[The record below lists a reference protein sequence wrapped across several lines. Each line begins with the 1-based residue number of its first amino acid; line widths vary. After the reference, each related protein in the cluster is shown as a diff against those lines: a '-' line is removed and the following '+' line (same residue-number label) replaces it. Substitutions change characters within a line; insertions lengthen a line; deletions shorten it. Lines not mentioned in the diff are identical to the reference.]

1 MKNILEIACFNYES
15 AIIAANA
22 GADRIEFCANF
33 SSGGLTPDLKETE
46 KLIKKIDI
54 PVFVMIRPRGGDFI
68 YTDKEIQDSKF
79 KIQNFKDIGVS
90 GFVFGILQ
98 SSNNPSFPA
107 RMNLSGEN
115 TSSKNRPDGY
125 RDQDDH
131 LHRSDTTSVTL
142 SRSESANF
150 VSKGINQQLVE
161 LAYPLPCTFH
171 RAFDHTEN
179 LFESIEDI
187 IDCGFNRILCSG
199 GKGNAIDN
207 VEVLKKLNEAAIGR
221 ITIMPGGGVRSSNI
235 EKLVETGCT
244 EFHSSGILKGEIANE
259 NEVAILKSLIQK

>member
-54 PVFVMIRPRGGDFI
+54 PVFVMIRKRGGNFI
-68 YTDKEIQDSKF
+68 YTEDEIEDSKF

-90 GFVFGILQ
+90 GFVFGSLFCH
-98 SSNNPSFPA
+98 P
-107 RMNLSGEN
+107 E
-115 TSSKNRPDGY
+115 
-125 RDQDDH
+125 
-131 LHRSDTTSVTL
+131 RSRRICIDKKTNEVL
-142 SRSESANF
+142 IHSAH
-150 VSKGINQQLVE
+150 
-161 LAYPLPCTFH
+161 PLPCTFH

-179 LFESIEDI
+179 LFESLEDI

-207 VEVLKKLNEAAIGR
+207 VEVLKKLNEAANGR

-235 EKLVETGCT
+235 EKLLDTCCA

>member
-22 GADRIEFCANF
+22 GADRIEFCSEF
-33 SSGGLTPDLKETE
+33 STGGLTPDLKETE

-54 PVFVMIRPRGGDFI
+54 PVFVMIRKRGGNFI
-68 YTDKEIQDSKF
+68 YTEDEIQDSKL

-98 SSNNPSFPA
+98 SSMNPSFD
-107 RMNLSGEN
+107 
-115 TSSKNRPDGY
+115 TSSKNRTT
-125 RDQDDH
+125 QDDH
-131 LHRSDTTSVTL
+131 LQRSATASVTL
-142 SRSESANF
+142 SRSESSSF
-150 VSKGINQQLVE
+150 VSKGNNQQLVK

-179 LFESIEDI
+179 IFESLEDI
-187 IDCGFNRILCSG
+187 IDCGFTRILCSG
-199 GKGNAIDN
+199 GQGNAIDN
-207 VEVLKKLNEAAIGR
+207 IETLKKLNEAAKDR
-221 ITIMPGGGVRSSNI
+221 ITIMPGGGVRSTNI
-235 EKLVETGCT
+235 EKLLETGCT
-244 EFHSSGILKGEIANE
+244 EFHSSGILSGEVANE